1 MSTLT
6 IRLPQDKH
14 SRLKIMAKERGMSL
28 NKLMEELS
36 IMALAEF
43 DAYTRFKVRAMKGS
57 RQEGLRLLDKLDR
70 K

>member
-1 MSTLT
+1 MRFSVFAAGSTY
-6 IRLPQDKH
+6 I
-14 SRLKIMAKERGMSL
+14 SL

-36 IMALAEF
+36 TMALAEF

-57 RQEGLRLLDKLDR
+57 RREGLRLLDKLDR

>member
-14 SRLKIMAKERGMSL
+14 SGLKIMAKERGISL

-36 IMALAEF
+36 TMALAEF